1 MDLCNIIFSVIT
13 IAWFVLFALKTDY
26 INNLP
31 YKKPINAII
40 IILTLLFIYSLFE
53 GVSNGLLGTWDMKI
67 VGNNSKLM
75 HDNGNLLWNLKW
87 YQDISSGELPKPL
100 ILSLPILTYRIIMII
115 WSIWLSF
122 SFVKWIKWSINIT
135 RNNG

>member
-1 MDLCNIIFSVIT
+1 MV
-13 IAWFVLFALKTDY
+13 
-26 INNLP
+26 
-31 YKKPINAII
+31 II

-75 HDNGNLLWNLKW
+75 YDNGNLLWNLKW
-87 YQDISSGELPKPL
+87 YQDISSGELPKQL

-122 SFVKWIKWSINIT
+122 SFVKWIKWSINIA